1 MTEKNKPSISRARE
15 RAALSEGG
23 AADDS
28 SSDEQLVAAVL
39 TGARRHAR
47 ARAVLH
53 IAGGVRGIARLS
65 TAELA
70 KIEGV
75 GPASA
80 RALAATTELCRRLV
94 RIEVEDRPQ
103 IQSPSEVARL
113 VRGRLVGAT
122 REHFMAI
129 GLNARHRVVMFEVV
143 AVGSLAHVDVHPR
156 ELFRL
161 AVATGVH
168 SMVLAHNHPSGSPH
182 PSEADLVLT
191 RRMVEAGAL
200 LGIPVLDH
208 VIVASG
214 GDTSLAARGL
224 MDFS

>member
-1 MTEKNKPSISRARE
+1 MDPTNQASRASE
-15 RAALSEGG
+15 DRARS
-23 AADDS
+23 DS
-28 SSDEQLVAAVL
+28 RSLGDASTDHELVAAVL
-39 TGARRHAR
+39 RGANAMAR
-47 ARAVLH
+47 ARVVLGVT
-53 IAGGVRGIARLS
+53 GGLPGLARL
-65 TAELA
+65 TASELA
-70 KIEGV
+70 ALDGV
-75 GPASA
+75 GASSA
-80 RALAATTELCRRLV
+80 RALAASAEMCRRLV

-113 VRGRLVGAT
+113 VRGRLVGAVK
-122 REHFMAI
+122 EHFMAI

-168 SMVLAHNHPSGSPH
+168 SMVLAHNHPSGSPQ
-182 PSEADLVLT
+182 PSESDLVLT

-214 GDTSLAARGL
+214 GDTSLAALGL
-224 MDFS
+224 MDCS

>member
-1 MTEKNKPSISRARE
+1 M
-15 RAALSEGG
+15 
-23 AADDS
+23 
-28 SSDEQLVAAVL
+28 
-39 TGARRHAR
+39 AR
-47 ARAVLH
+47 ARVVLGVT
-53 IAGGVRGIARLS
+53 GGLPGLARL
-65 TAELA
+65 TASELA
-70 KIEGV
+70 ALDGV
-75 GPASA
+75 GASSA
-80 RALAATTELCRRLV
+80 RALAASTEMCRRLV

-113 VRGRLVGAT
+113 VRGRLVGAVK
-122 REHFMAI
+122 EHFMAI

-168 SMVLAHNHPSGSPH
+168 SMVLAHNHPSGSPQ
-182 PSEADLVLT
+182 PSESDLVLT

-214 GDTSLAARGL
+214 GDTSLAALGL
-224 MDFS
+224 MDCS